1 MTEWAGYDFTG
12 LDIHNAITVSEQIRA
27 KIRSIPLDSPVHK
40 AQWNVLT
47 EINGALTEYIYIQS
61 LIQERER
68 FKDQPPTKLF

>member
-12 LDIHNAITVSEQIRA
+12 LDIHNAITVSEQVRA
-27 KIRSIPLDSPVHK
+27 KIHTIPLDNPVHK

-47 EINGALTEYIYIQS
+47 EINNALTEYIYAQS

-68 FKDQPPTKLF
+68 FKEQPVTKLF